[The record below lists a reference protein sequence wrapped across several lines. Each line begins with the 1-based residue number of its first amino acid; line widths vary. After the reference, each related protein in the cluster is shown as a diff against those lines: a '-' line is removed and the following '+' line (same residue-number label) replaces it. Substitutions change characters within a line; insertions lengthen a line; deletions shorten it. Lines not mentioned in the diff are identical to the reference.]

1 MTEENKV
8 QALPHNLIM
17 ENRNRLTVSGV
28 SDVDSFDEQTVVIFT
43 QMGELTVRG
52 SDLHI
57 INLNVDSGELSLEG
71 TVNSLTYSDE
81 QLGKGGFFSRV
92 FRCWSISRGWTARY
106 PSFCI
111 RSASA
116 FCSECS
122 MMPCAPSAPFGRAG
136 AKSYS

>member
-57 INLNVDSGELSLEG
+57 INLNIN

-81 QLGKGGFFSRV
+81 QPGKGGFFSRV
-92 FRCWSISRGWTARY
+92 FR
-106 PSFCI
+106 
-111 RSASA
+111 
-116 FCSECS
+116 
-122 MMPCAPSAPFGRAG
+122 
-136 AKSYS
+136 